1 MAEVC
6 VSLLT
11 RVLKSTHTHTHPP
24 HCEHHVN
31 LNCVQEAVTESHV
44 VCWCYIYFVEN
55 LALTLSFTHSLSS
68 LYVLISTL
76 FHSHAY
82 ASAWTAFYEY
92 ALKYHTH
99 TLSVTRRSTH
109 FARRGK
115 RSHNFLPGDWL
126 RKLVIFTM
134 YAIVSCFAKQW
145 KKFVTPL
152 Q

>member
-11 RVLKSTHTHTHPP
+11 RVQKSTHTPTHAPP
-24 HCEHHVN
+24 TLRAPCQFELRPGGCHRISRC
-31 LNCVQEAVTESHV
+31 LLMLYLFCVKSRAD
-44 VCWCYIYFVEN
+44 
-55 LALTLSFTHSLSS
+55 ALSLFHSLSS

-99 TLSVTRRSTH
+99 TVCHTQEHSFR
-109 FARRGK
+109 APGK
-115 RSHNFLPGDWL
+115 RSHNFLPGD
-126 RKLVIFTM
+126 
-134 YAIVSCFAKQW
+134 
-145 KKFVTPL
+145 
-152 Q
+152 